1 MFLPLSLSL
10 GLRYIKAK
18 RKNQFIS
25 FISLVSIIGISLGVA
40 VLIIVLSVM
49 NGFDSEIK
57 TRILSMVPHLTVTN
71 YNQRVSD
78 WRELSKK
85 IQLNDK
91 VEFVAPFVE
100 SQAMLQNKSFVSF
113 GMVQGIDP
121 KLQNNISPIAKN
133 MVSGKLQDLNEVKF
147 GIILGDELANQLGVT
162 IDDKVTVIVP
172 KYSMGPVGLVPHL
185 KQFTV
190 IGMFHSGYQYDSS
203 YAYINLKD
211 AQVLNS
217 MKDSVSGIEVKATD
231 LYIAPELGKELTK
244 NLPGFFA
251 SDWTMQN
258 AAFFQALKM
267 EKIMMLL
274 ILVLII
280 AVAAFNMLSSLVM
293 LVVDKKSDIA
303 ILLTIGMRRKTIM
316 RIFMIQGVI
325 IGIIGSF
332 IGLVIGII
340 VSYNVTSIV
349 SYIQKILG
357 VQFLSSSV
365 YYINYLPSKIEGFD
379 LLLVCVIS
387 FVLSF
392 LATIYP
398 AWKASR
404 IKPVEALKY
413 E

>member
-133 MVSGKLQDLNEVKF
+133 MVSGK
-147 GIILGDELANQLGVT
+147 
-162 IDDKVTVIVP
+162 
-172 KYSMGPVGLVPHL
+172 
-185 KQFTV
+185 
-190 IGMFHSGYQYDSS
+190 
-203 YAYINLKD
+203 
-211 AQVLNS
+211 
-217 MKDSVSGIEVKATD
+217 
-231 LYIAPELGKELTK
+231 
-244 NLPGFFA
+244 
-251 SDWTMQN
+251 
-258 AAFFQALKM
+258 
-267 EKIMMLL
+267 
-274 ILVLII
+274 
-280 AVAAFNMLSSLVM
+280 
-293 LVVDKKSDIA
+293 
-303 ILLTIGMRRKTIM
+303 
-316 RIFMIQGVI
+316 
-325 IGIIGSF
+325 
-332 IGLVIGII
+332 
-340 VSYNVTSIV
+340 
-349 SYIQKILG
+349 
-357 VQFLSSSV
+357 
-365 YYINYLPSKIEGFD
+365 
-379 LLLVCVIS
+379 
-387 FVLSF
+387 
-392 LATIYP
+392 
-398 AWKASR
+398 
-404 IKPVEALKY
+404 
-413 E
+413 